1 MTDPASTLYESPQSH
16 RLPAPRP
23 FTISGL
29 IRTPIAGV
37 LMGLANIIP
46 GVSGGTMILALG
58 LYEEFIGAVAD
69 LTALRFSLRRLVFL
83 GVLIGFALGAIV
95 GLSGVMLGLLLHY
108 PVAMFALFIGLTLGG
123 VPLLV
128 HAFRPMAAGPVVAL
142 VVGFVAVVGIGKLEW
157 FVGAMPR
164 NTAMDVVSGVVG
176 STTMVLPGISGS
188 YMLLILNQYERVVG
202 AVSDFK
208 DAISDRDTAALK
220 TALWVI
226 IPVGIGAAV
235 GIVLLSNGLKWLL
248 KHHHHPTLGCLLG
261 ILLGSVVGLWPFDR
275 VPAEKA
281 LEELAE
287 MDVVALREFAA
298 GRQVPGLDGVGD
310 EALVEHIRAS
320 WGERA
325 GSDLTAGNA
334 VLAGGLVI
342 VGFGMTYGL
351 SRLRRPEESPN
362 ADRGGRGMN

>member
-1 MTDPASTLYESPQSH
+1 MSDTASPPNDSSPVH
-16 RLPAPRP
+16 PLPAPRP
-23 FTISGL
+23 FTLSGL

-83 GVLIGFALGAIV
+83 GVLIVFALGAIV

-128 HAFRPMAAGPVVAL
+128 HALRPVAVGPVVAL
-142 VVGFVAVVGIGKLEW
+142 VLGFVAVVGIGKLEW
-157 FVGAMPR
+157 FIDEMPR
-164 NTAMDVVSGVVG
+164 NTGMDVVSGVVG

-188 YMLLILNQYERVVG
+188 YMLLILDQYERVVG

-208 DAISDRDTAALK
+208 DAISDRDGDALK
-220 TALWVI
+220 AALWVVV
-226 IPVGIGAAV
+226 PVGLGAVV
-235 GIVLLSNGLKWLL
+235 GIIVLSNGLKWLL
-248 KHHHHPTLGCLLG
+248 RHYHRTTLGCLLG

-287 MDVVALREFAA
+287 TDAAALREFAA
-298 GRQVPGLDGVGD
+298 VRQVPGLDGVTD
-310 EALVEHIRAS
+310 EGLVGHIRAS
-320 WGERA
+320 WGERE
-325 GSDLTAGNA
+325 GSDLTPGNA

-351 SRLRRPEESPN
+351 SRLRRPEERPG
-362 ADRGGRGMN
+362 AHRGGRGVD